1 MLLTRQYYKKDP
13 KHHSN
18 GCIFIVFTSRVD
30 LINIM
35 ALTLSESVH
44 GSFMKEFLLYG
55 RFLLYS
61 FERKI

>member
-18 GCIFIVFTSRVD
+18 GCIFVFTSRVD

-35 ALTLSESVH
+35 ARTLSESVH